1 MPLIQ
6 RFETSMAITTQRSV
20 SNQGD
25 RSSLLLFLLPATCW
39 LILFFAIPLLIVL
52 VYSFLQP
59 GSYVD
64 IRWALTLTNYQQIF
78 NPLYLGIFWRSLWLA
93 LLTTAVCVLIGY
105 PLAYFIV
112 QQPPRWRSFL
122 LMLVIIPF
130 WTNFLVRTYAWM
142 ILLRQ
147 QGVIN
152 SVLSSLHLIDQ
163 PLELLFTPYAVGIGL
178 IYGYL
183 PFMVLP
189 IYSTLE
195 RFDFSL
201 LQAAQDLGANELKA
215 FFRIVLPLTLRGIVA
230 GSLLVFIP
238 AIGAFVTPD
247 ILGGAKTIMVGN
259 LIQNQ
264 FLKALN
270 WPLGSALSMALM
282 GVILVPILLY
292 FRVSDEETG
301 QGSVE
306 MKA

>member
-1 MPLIQ
+1 
-6 RFETSMAITTQRSV
+6 MAITDQRSATGK
-20 SNQGD
+20 GD
-25 RSSLLLFLLPATCW
+25 RNSLHFFLWPATCW
-39 LILFFAIPLLIVL
+39 LIFFFAVPLLIVL

-59 GSYVD
+59 SSYAN
-64 IRWALTLTNYQQIF
+64 IAWNFTLQNYQQIF
-78 NPLYLGIFWRSLWLA
+78 NALYLGIFGRSLWLA
-93 LLTTAVCVLIGY
+93 LLTTLVCVAIGY

-112 QQPPRWRSFL
+112 RQSPPWRSFL
-122 LMLVIIPF
+122 LLLVIIPF

-152 SVLSSLHLIDQ
+152 SLLISLHLIDK
-163 PLELLFTPYAVGIGL
+163 PLDLLFTPFAVGIGL

-189 IYSTLE
+189 IYSSLE

-201 LQAAQDLGANELKA
+201 LQAAQDLGANGVQA
-215 FFRIVLPLTLRGIVA
+215 FFRVVLPLTLKGIVA

-238 AIGAFVTPD
+238 SVGAFVTPD

-264 FLKALN
+264 F
-270 WPLGSALSMALM
+270 
-282 GVILVPILLY
+282 
-292 FRVSDEETG
+292 
-301 QGSVE
+301 
-306 MKA
+306 